1 MLGRPVR
8 FLRTGIARRII
19 LFEVLHVNHPTYI
32 PVGIL
37 RVMGDMSESSRRGK
51 YAKIRIMKDV
61 LPQPIHESYLRH
73 RRQRTTQIILPVVL
87 AVLLCVAAVVL
98 INIATFQ
105 GNGDVGRWAAISTMW
120 IAIPVF
126 IIGLIFFVLLSG
138 LIYLLARLLGI
149 IPTYTSKAQDF
160 VRMLSIR
167 VRHAADTVVKPVIQL
182 DGIGASIR
190 AFFGGRK

>member
-1 MLGRPVR
+1 
-8 FLRTGIARRII
+8 
-19 LFEVLHVNHPTYI
+19 
-32 PVGIL
+32 
-37 RVMGDMSESSRRGK
+37 MGDMSSSDIRGK

-73 RRQRTTQIILPVVL
+73 RRQRTTQIILPVLL
-87 AVLLCVAAVVL
+87 AVLLCLAVVVL

-105 GNGDVGRWAAISTMW
+105 GNGDVGRWAAISTIW

-126 IIGLIFFVLLSG
+126 IVGLIFFVLLCG
-138 LIYLLARLLGI
+138 IIYLLARLLGI
-149 IPTYTSKAQDF
+149 IPSYTSKAQDF

-167 VRHAADTVVKPVIQL
+167 IHRAADATVKPVIHL

-190 AFFGGRK
+190 TFFGGRK